1 MPDAPPTASPGPAT
15 AAAVPATPRARPA
28 PVRATVLRTARVSG
42 SLVRVVLGGPGIR
55 LLDAPTHADSYVK
68 VVLVEPDAAA
78 GVSERPDGRVDL
90 DALRAA
96 LPADQQPR
104 VRAYTVRAF
113 DPVRAELTIDVV
125 VHGDEGVAGPWAAA
139 AEPGDQV
146 LLLGP
151 GGAYSPDEAA
161 DRYLLV
167 GDASALP
174 AVAVILERLAATRPD
189 AVGDA
194 VLEVHGPDDEIALE
208 APPGVRVRWVHQGIG
223 VVGLRL
229 VEAVRDLSWPDGR
242 VDAFVHGEAG
252 TVKEL
257 RHHLRVER
265 ALARDTL
272 SISGYWRLGAAD
284 EDWRAAKRDWA
295 RSIEDAEA
303 AAGLD

>member
-1 MPDAPPTASPGPAT
+1 MTDAPPTT
-15 AAAVPATPRARPA
+15 APTTRARPA
-28 PVRATVLRTARVSG
+28 PVRASVLRTQRVAEQ
-42 SLVRVVLGGPGIR
+42 LVRVVLGGPGVR
-55 LLDAPTHADSYVK
+55 VVDAPTHADSYVK
-68 VVLVEPDAAA
+68 VVFVPPHVLAATT
-78 GVSERPDGRVDL
+78 ERPDGRVDL
-90 DALRAA
+90 DALRAS
-96 LPADQQPR
+96 LPPEDQPR
-104 VRAYTVRAF
+104 VRAYTVRAW
-113 DPVRAELTIDVV
+113 DASAAELTIDVV
-125 VHGDEGVAGPWAAA
+125 VHGDEGVAGPWAASA
-139 AEPGDQV
+139 RPGDEV

-151 GGAYSPDEAA
+151 GGAYDPDPAA

-174 AVAVILERLAATRPD
+174 AVAVVLERLAATRPD
-189 AVGDA
+189 AAGDA
-194 VLEVHGPDDEIALE
+194 VLEVHGPADELPLV
-208 APPGVRVRWVHQGIG
+208 APPGISVRWVHQGTG

-229 VEAVRDLSWPDGR
+229 VEAVRDLPPVTGR

-265 ALARDTL
+265 GLPRSAL

-284 EDWRAAKRDWA
+284 EDWRATKKEWA